1 MNTTRMYAEHLFHG
15 PQFQLVTEVATM
27 SMSGIDA
34 TVRATSPGTLLGT
47 AEAASTRWL
56 FDFGLVDT
64 GPQLVLVWSRVMH
77 GKTALPSSFAKVA
90 RYGSGP
96 ITGAVTVAIRMKPAG
111 HDAGVRYDMQFI
123 DDKGRVRMEFI
134 DAESTMSAALN
145 RLAGNS

>member
-1 MNTTRMYAEHLFHG
+1 
-15 PQFQLVTEVATM
+15 
-27 SMSGIDA
+27 
-34 TVRATSPGTLLGT
+34 
-47 AEAASTRWL
+47 
-56 FDFGLVDT
+56 
-64 GPQLVLVWSRVMH
+64 VLVWSRVMH

-96 ITGAVTVAIRMKPAG
+96 ITGAVKVAIRMKPAG